1 MPKVSVIMGVYNC
14 KDFQLLDKSI
24 DSILEQT
31 FPDFEFIICNDGSTN
46 ETLTVLKEYEKRD
59 PRIKVLSYEKNKGLN
74 YALNYCLKSA
84 SGEFIARQDDDDQ
97 SDKYR
102 FEKQIKFLDT
112 NREYSMVGTI
122 ADVIDDTGIWGEY
135 LVPEKPQKKDFYWN
149 SPFMHPTMMMRRDV
163 ILSLGG
169 YRCAKE
175 TRRCEDIDL
184 FMRVYAAGFVGYN
197 IQEKLYQYRMVNN
210 PDKKYRPMKYRVD
223 EAIVKYKGYKA
234 MGILAQGLPYVLKPI
249 LVGLMPQKILYHIKK
264 SRY

>member
-122 ADVIDDTGIWGEY
+122 ADVTDDTGIWGEY
-135 LVPEKPQKKDFYWN
+135 LVPEKPQKKDFY
-149 SPFMHPTMMMRRDV
+149 
-163 ILSLGG
+163 
-169 YRCAKE
+169 
-175 TRRCEDIDL
+175 
-184 FMRVYAAGFVGYN
+184 
-197 IQEKLYQYRMVNN
+197 
-210 PDKKYRPMKYRVD
+210 
-223 EAIVKYKGYKA
+223 
-234 MGILAQGLPYVLKPI
+234 
-249 LVGLMPQKILYHIKK
+249 
-264 SRY
+264 

>member
-102 FEKQIKFLDT
+102 FEKQIKF
-112 NREYSMVGTI
+112 
-122 ADVIDDTGIWGEY
+122 
-135 LVPEKPQKKDFYWN
+135 
-149 SPFMHPTMMMRRDV
+149 
-163 ILSLGG
+163 
-169 YRCAKE
+169 
-175 TRRCEDIDL
+175 
-184 FMRVYAAGFVGYN
+184 
-197 IQEKLYQYRMVNN
+197 
-210 PDKKYRPMKYRVD
+210 
-223 EAIVKYKGYKA
+223 
-234 MGILAQGLPYVLKPI
+234 
-249 LVGLMPQKILYHIKK
+249 
-264 SRY
+264 